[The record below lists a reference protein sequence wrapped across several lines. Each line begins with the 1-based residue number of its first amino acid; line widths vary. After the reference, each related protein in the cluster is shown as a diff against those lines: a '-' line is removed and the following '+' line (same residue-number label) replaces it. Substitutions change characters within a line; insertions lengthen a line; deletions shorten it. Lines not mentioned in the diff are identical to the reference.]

1 LFIRFKERSD
11 IFQTKKKLQDSMELN
26 KLYYSIGEVAA
37 MFGVSN
43 SLLRYWETE
52 FETIRPTKNKRGD
65 RRYSEKDIEEI
76 SRVYVLVKNMGY
88 TIEGAKNEIKGS
100 RRITSDNS
108 NDALREKLF
117 EIRARLQDLESQL

>member
-1 LFIRFKERSD
+1 
-11 IFQTKKKLQDSMELN
+11 MELN

-52 FETIRPTKNKRGD
+52 FETIRPIKNKRGD

-100 RRITSDNS
+100 RRITSDNN

-117 EIRARLQDLESQL
+117 EIRARLHDLESQL

>member
-1 LFIRFKERSD
+1 
-11 IFQTKKKLQDSMELN
+11 MELN

>member
-1 LFIRFKERSD
+1 
-11 IFQTKKKLQDSMELN
+11 MELN

-65 RRYSEKDIEEI
+65 RRYSDKDIEAI
-76 SRVYVLVKNMGY
+76 SRVYVLVKSMGY
-88 TIEGAKNEIKGS
+88 TIEGARNEIKGNKHIS
-100 RRITSDNS
+100 SVS
-108 NDALREKLF
+108 NRDALREKLI
-117 EIRARLQDLESQL
+117 EIRTRLQDLEKQL

>member
-1 LFIRFKERSD
+1 
-11 IFQTKKKLQDSMELN
+11 MELN

-100 RRITSDNS
+100 RRITSDNN

>member
-1 LFIRFKERSD
+1 
-11 IFQTKKKLQDSMELN
+11 
-26 KLYYSIGEVAA
+26 